1 MARKRPALCRFQPAV
16 RMSVSVCRT
25 LYLTSLAFNTT
36 TQIVLELATPPQG
49 SIDDDDGL
57 ALCFMGANY
66 DLRSSAAL
74 VNATTSGGDQ
84 FTIDD
89 SPAPVSVDLIEY
101 TSMWDILQNDT
112 FYQDPEALRYACF

>member
-1 MARKRPALCRFQPAV
+1 
-16 RMSVSVCRT
+16 MSVLLCRT

-36 TQIVLELATPPQG
+36 TQIALELATPPQH
-49 SIDDDDGL
+49 SSEDDDGL

-66 DLRSSAAL
+66 DLRSSIAL
-74 VNATTSGGDQ
+74 VNATTSDGDQ

-101 TSMWDILQNDT
+101 TSLWNILQNDT
-112 FYQDPEALRYACF
+112 FYQDSESLRHAPDTTNL